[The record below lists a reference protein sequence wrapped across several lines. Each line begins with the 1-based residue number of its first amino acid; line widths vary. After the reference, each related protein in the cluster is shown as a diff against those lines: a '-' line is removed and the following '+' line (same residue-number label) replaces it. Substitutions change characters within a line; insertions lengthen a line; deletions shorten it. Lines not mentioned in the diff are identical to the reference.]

1 MEQISILIT
10 NNHQHLLMVVH
21 KMEKIEQIVR
31 YLQFK
36 CIQFSLLNQFIN
48 TSSLTSMYNV
58 SDFNTTIEKN
68 WLLQT
73 IHTLLMM
80 NISLEMQYFNL
91 LSSLEYVLI
100 CIYFQQ

>member
-1 MEQISILIT
+1 
-10 NNHQHLLMVVH
+10 
-21 KMEKIEQIVR
+21 MEKIEQIVR

-36 CIQFSLLNQFIN
+36 CIQFSLVNQFIN
-48 TSSLTSMYNV
+48 TCSLTSMYNV

-80 NISLEMQYFNL
+80 NISIEMQYFNL
-91 LSSLEYVLI
+91 FSSLEYVLI

>member
-1 MEQISILIT
+1 
-10 NNHQHLLMVVH
+10 
-21 KMEKIEQIVR
+21 
-31 YLQFK
+31 
-36 CIQFSLLNQFIN
+36 
-48 TSSLTSMYNV
+48 MYNV

-73 IHTLLMM
+73 IHTLLMI

-91 LSSLEYVLI
+91 FSSLEYVLI